1 MREGLPGVFRSM
13 NAELSRRA
21 PVTLDRSSA
30 YDYPGKMAMLSTVRK

>member
-1 MREGLPGVFRSM
+1 MRKSKF
-13 NAELSRRA
+13 AEEKIIAVLTEQE